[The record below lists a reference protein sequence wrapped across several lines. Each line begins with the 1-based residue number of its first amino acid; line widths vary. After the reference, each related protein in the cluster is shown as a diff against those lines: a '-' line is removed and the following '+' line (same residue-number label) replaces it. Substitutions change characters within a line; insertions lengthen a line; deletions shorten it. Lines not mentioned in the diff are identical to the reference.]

1 MFSAGLPSVDRVGH
15 STTSMCFFS
24 HSVVALAVF
33 WITVMLEVWSMSHLL
48 NESSSSTM
56 ILMVH
61 DPIHRTLNVV
71 KSFCSSRKIVPKA
84 QWVHLHASVLL
95 SGSYSAFVFCQTSW
109 CQSSLLVSSDHGTSS
124 QTSSKSFTC
133 SAAHFLSPLKRNY
146 HEIKDD
152 LFLWKYIYT
161 LPYHNCLSS
170 PPEASISKVKAT
182 SYIFQ
187 SFSGIG
193 VHFHWFQTKLQ
204 TLRGEGEWGAAPRP
218 VYVKQ
223 GLNRRIVDCFT
234 SQTLQLH

>member
-1 MFSAGLPSVDRVGH
+1 MFSAGLPSVDWVGH

-33 WITVMLEVWSMSHLL
+33 WITVVPSEP
-48 NESSSSTM
+48 SSEWEEF
-56 ILMVH
+56 LDH
-61 DPIHRTLNVV
+61 DFNGAWPHPSDLQ
-71 KSFCSSRKIVPKA
+71 CGEIVLYQQKNSPKA
-84 QWVHLHASVLL
+84 QWVHLHASVLGKMF
-95 SGSYSAFVFCQTSW
+95 SGSCSALVFRQTSW

-124 QTSSKSFTC
+124 HTSSKSFTC
-133 SAAHFLSPLKRNY
+133 AAARFLSPLKRNY

-152 LFLWKYIYT
+152 LFLWKYKYT

-170 PPEASISKVKAT
+170 HPEASISKVKAT

-187 SFSGIG
+187 SFSAIG